1 MSSNRVDVNIANLGE
16 RMEKV
21 LKSERKSLLD
31 ATVDLL
37 LSKLLAFEMWA
48 RYTRFIYRIFMSL
61 IFPQGT
67 YLQAP

>member
-1 MSSNRVDVNIANLGE
+1 MWKRETSSLEKVSSNRVDVNIANLGE

-37 LSKLLAFEMWA
+37 LSKLLAFEMWV
-48 RYTRFIYRIFMSL
+48 R
-61 IFPQGT
+61 
-67 YLQAP
+67 

>member
-1 MSSNRVDVNIANLGE
+1 MSSNRVDVNIAKLGE

-21 LKSERKSLLD
+21 MKSERKSLMD

-48 RYTRFIYRIFMSL
+48 R
-61 IFPQGT
+61 
-67 YLQAP
+67 